1 MAGDQVINYTIPAL
15 LNEEMEQLY
24 NRTKEAIGNNNV
36 FVNLT
41 LDSGR
46 FRDTYKG
53 VLENRYAKHLD
64 PLLLAMLVTNGYS
77 FFGGSVSIN
86 RDNGEFRVEV
96 YND

>member
-15 LNEEMEQLY
+15 LNDEMEQLY
-24 NRTKEAIGNNNV
+24 NRTKEAIGNNQV
-36 FVNLT
+36 FIG
-41 LDSGR
+41 LDYYSGR
-46 FRDTYKG
+46 YRDTYTG
-53 VLENRYAKHLD
+53 VLTDKYIKHLD
-64 PLLLAMLVTNGYS
+64 PLLLAMLVTKGYS